1 MAGRNLAPMI
11 PANTPRR
18 RVPGHPLIIAA
29 VAAGAL
35 VVGAA
40 VAAIATSGSSSSAA
54 SSPGQLSGT
63 PAPSAS
69 GRPGP
74 GFRGGGGPGGGGFF
88 SGLGP
93 YGAVH
98 GQLVVPRSGGGYQTE
113 DVQRGSVSAVSS
125 TSLTVKSADGF
136 TKTYRVTGSTSLIP
150 QGGTISSVK
159 TGQQVSVT
167 ATVSGTT
174 ATVTQIVDLALLGNG
189 GFAPGGTGQGSGSG

>member
-1 MAGRNLAPMI
+1 MI

-18 RVPGHPLIIAA
+18 RVPGHPLILAA
-29 VAAGAL
+29 VAVGAL
-35 VVGAA
+35 VAGAGI
-40 VAAIATSGSSSSAA
+40 AAIATSGSSSLAS
-54 SSPGQLSGT
+54 SSPGAPSRT

-69 GRPGP
+69 GRPVP
-74 GFRGGGGPGGGGFF
+74 GFRGPGGGLSSGGGGFF

-113 DVQRGSVSAVSS
+113 DVQRGSVTAISS

-136 TKTYRVTGSTSLIP
+136 TKTYRVTGSTAVIP
-150 QGGTISSVK
+150 PGGTISSVK

-167 ATVSGTT
+167 ATVSGAT

-189 GFAPGGTGQGSGSG
+189 FAPGGTGQGSASG